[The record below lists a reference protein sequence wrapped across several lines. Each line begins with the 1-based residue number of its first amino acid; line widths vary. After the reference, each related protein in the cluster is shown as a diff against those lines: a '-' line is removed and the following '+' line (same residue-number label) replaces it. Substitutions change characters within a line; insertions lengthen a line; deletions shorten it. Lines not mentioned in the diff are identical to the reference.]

1 MYFPEGFDDEDEYD
15 SEDDPS
21 FYEDEDYYHHHGFD
35 DLYDDVGEDYDDD
48 IWQQIHDHWFYVQ
61 VHEMFL
67 YEYSPEAKEAEDS
80 TVLDVLKV
88 ADMTIKLVDAL
99 KLRLG
104 SEEMDWRYFTVICVI

>member
-1 MYFPEGFDDEDEYD
+1 MYFPEEFDDE
-15 SEDDPS
+15 
-21 FYEDEDYYHHHGFD
+21 
-35 DLYDDVGEDYDDD
+35 
-48 IWQQIHDHWFYVQ
+48 IHDHWFYVQ

-80 TVLDVLKV
+80 TVQDVLKV

-104 SEEMDWRYFTVICVI
+104 SEEMDMDRYFTVICVI